1 MNRKMKKITAIL
13 LAGSFALTACSGTQ
27 TQSDTSTAGA
37 PGTSGPE
44 SSVLRIATFEA
55 PATLGMAQSDGAGS
69 MAMLNVSDPLVR
81 LADDGSLEPALAVS
95 WEEIDDVTWQFK
107 LREGVK
113 FSNGEDFNADA
124 VVYNY
129 NKLETP
135 ELTYRWASHWGDAW
149 PVKVEKVDDYTVNFI
164 CSSHSTLIPGVTS
177 RIMLYAPGQWEEE
190 GDTTYLTHPAGV
202 GPYKVVSWKEGIS
215 LELTAFDGYWGG
227 KPEIDTIIFDVVT
240 NPDSR
245 VAALQA
251 GEYDVVL
258 SIPYEQISNL
268 ESVADG
274 KFTIETFDTVS
285 INYMYFNGYASKDR
299 WVWNQTFREAV
310 CHAIDQEGIAAGLLG
325 GHCTVMNGPANPL
338 TTGGDTDTKAYTYDP
353 ELSKKLLAEC
363 GYDGTE
369 LLFELEGGEFSN
381 DIDIAEFIVS
391 QLQAVG
397 INVVLKQ
404 VEAAILDNDR
414 KVEGI
419 VDFCMTNT
427 PGPFYG
433 DSVYY
438 WSQFASKRGFKGEQ
452 FEDVAAMFASA
463 EVSGISAEERAKIL
477 KQANELLWTKC
488 PVLFSVTNPE
498 VYGISTKVHGIGC
511 TPNGWLNLRNAS
523 ID

>member
-1 MNRKMKKITAIL
+1 MKKAKQVYI
-13 LAGSFALTACSGTQ
+13 ALVLACSMALSACGGTA
-27 TQSDTSTAGA
+27 TPTDTGAADSDGA
-37 PGTSGPE
+37 NDSGKKI
-44 SSVLRIATFEA
+44 LRIATFEA
-55 PATLGMAQSDGAGS
+55 PSTLGMAQSDGAGS
-69 MAMLNVSDPLVR
+69 MAMLNVSDALVK
-81 LADDGSLEPALAVS
+81 LGDNGTLEPSLAVS
-95 WEEIDDVTWQFK
+95 WEQLDEVTWQFK

-135 ELTYRWASHWGDAW
+135 ELSYRWASHWGDAW
-149 PVKVEKVDDYTVNFI
+149 PVTVEKVDDYTVNFI
-164 CSSHSTLIPGVTS
+164 CSAHSTLIPGVTS
-177 RIMLYAPGQWEEE
+177 RIMLYAPKQWEEE
-190 GDTTYLTHPAGV
+190 GDETYLTHPAGV
-202 GPYKVVSWKEGIS
+202 GPYKGVEWKEGIS
-215 LELTAFDGYWGG
+215 LELAAFDGYWKK
-227 KPEIDTIIFDVVT
+227 KPEIETIIFDVVT

-245 VAALQA
+245 IAALQA

-268 ESVADG
+268 ESVANG
-274 KFTIETFDTVS
+274 KYTIETFDTVS

-310 CHAIDQEGIAAGLLG
+310 CHAIDQEGIAASLLG
-325 GHCTVMNGPANPL
+325 GNCTVMNGPANRL
-338 TTGGDTDTKAYTYDP
+338 TVGGDTDTKAYSYDP

-391 QLQAVG
+391 QLQEVG

-433 DSVYY
+433 DSIYY
-438 WSQFASKRGFKGEQ
+438 WNQFTAKRGFVGEQ
-452 FEDVAAMFASA
+452 FDDVAKLFASA
-463 EVSGISAEERAKIL
+463 EAAGVSVEERAEIL
-477 KQANELLWTKC
+477 KEANELLWTKC

-498 VYGISTKVHGIGC
+498 VYGISTKVHGIQC
-511 TPNGWLNLRNAS
+511 TPNGWLDLS
-523 ID
+523 EVTKD